1 MALRDLVPWRRQEL
15 EPSDPESPFYALQR
29 EMNRLF
35 NDFSRNFGFSELA
48 DREGFPGQF
57 QPTVD
62 IAETE
67 RDLRVTVEIP
77 GLDEKDLDLTLSDGN
92 LIIKGEKKV
101 ERESKEE
108 QVFRRESSYGMFRRS
123 IALPS
128 EVDEE
133 KVTATYRKGILKI
146 TLPKTAAAKQ
156 SGKKIS
162 VH

>member
-1 MALRDLVPWRRQEL
+1 MEQ
-15 EPSDPESPFYALQR
+15 PSDADNPFYALQR

-35 NDFSRNFGFSELA
+35 SDFSHNFGFDILSEQ
-48 DREGFPGQF
+48 EGFAGQF

-62 IAETE
+62 VSETDKE
-67 RDLRVTVEIP
+67 IRVTAEIP
-77 GLDEKDLDLTLSDGN
+77 GLEEKDFDLTLSGNN

-101 ERESKEE
+101 ERETKDE

-123 IALPS
+123 IPLPT

-133 KVTATYRKGILKI
+133 KVAATYKNGILKI
-146 TLPKTAAAKQ
+146 TLAKSASAKK
-156 SGKKIS
+156 SGKKIT